1 MHILIKKESKLLF
14 LNRIYKLFDN
24 FNSKDI
30 IYFSYILVFII
41 LFVASNK
48 ILAQKDGPSSG
59 SSSSGTN
66 VGTTAAAFL
75 EIGVGARAQAMG
87 GAFTAI
93 TQDATSMYWNT
104 AGIGRLTGL
113 EATFSHINWILDTNY
128 DYFGIATSIN
138 ENFSVGANITIFGV
152 GEQPVRT
159 VRLVDGTG
167 EFYTAQDVAIGVS
180 FAINLTDRFSFGI
193 NTKFIN
199 QTIWHSSASG
209 FAIDVGAI
217 YLTQFKG
224 LQLGF
229 SISNFGTDMQI
240 SGRDLL
246 NVVDPDIINEGV
258 DNLPVNYETGSF
270 ALPLLFRF
278 GVSYQLI
285 LSSISSEM
293 TFAVDLLKPNN
304 DQESV
309 NLGMEYLIFN
319 TFALR
324 AGYRSLFLDENTGG
338 LSFGF
343 GLILS
348 PSNSKFEVIVDYAY
362 VDLGLLNAVHNFG
375 LNLRF

>member
-1 MHILIKKESKLLF
+1 MS
-14 LNRIYKLFDN
+14 NN
-24 FNSKDI
+24 FNSKNT
-30 IYFSYILVFII
+30 IYFSSILIFII
-41 LFVASNK
+41 LFIVSNK
-48 ILAQKDGPSSG
+48 VLAQSNGSLSSTW
-59 SSSSGTN
+59 SSGTN

-75 EIGVGARAQAMG
+75 EIGAGARAQAMG
-87 GAFTAI
+87 GAYTAI
-93 TQDATSMYWNT
+93 TQDANAMYWNP
-104 AGIGRLTGL
+104 AGIGRLSGF
-113 EATFSHINWILDTNY
+113 EVTFSYINWILDTKY
-128 DYFGIATSIN
+128 DYVGIVKSIN
-138 ENFSVGANITIFGV
+138 DVFSVGANITSFGV

-159 VRLVDGTG
+159 VQLEGGTG

-180 FAINLTDRFSFGI
+180 LALNLTDRFSVGI
-193 NTKFIN
+193 NSKYIS
-199 QTIWHSSASG
+199 QRIWHSSATG
-209 FAIDVGAI
+209 FAIDVGGM
-217 YLTQFKG
+217 YLTQLKG

-229 SISNFGTDMQI
+229 SISNFGTNMQM

-258 DNLPVNYETGSF
+258 DNIPVNYKTGSF

-285 LSSISSEM
+285 LSSISSET

-304 DQESV
+304 DKESI
-309 NLGMEYLIFN
+309 NLGMEYLIFK

-324 AGYRSLFLDENTGG
+324 AGYRSLFLDNNTGG
-338 LSFGF
+338 LSLGF

-348 PSNSKFEVIVDYAY
+348 PSDSKFEVTVDYAY